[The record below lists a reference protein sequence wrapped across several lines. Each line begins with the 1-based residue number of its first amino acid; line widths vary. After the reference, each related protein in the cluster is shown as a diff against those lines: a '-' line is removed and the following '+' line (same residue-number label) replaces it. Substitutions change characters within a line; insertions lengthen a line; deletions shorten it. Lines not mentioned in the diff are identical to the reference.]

1 MRDVSTSLDMTRWGG
16 TIASERVSHFTK
28 RVKNID
34 RKTCGLSLTASRNK
48 FMKRFLFLGLSCLT
62 AFVLSVA
69 PRPACADDHA
79 DAPLTAADRAADI
92 GSVFFFLDPN
102 DNTYAVAA
110 LTIGGFIVPSMN
122 SNLGFFDGGVR
133 FVFAF
138 ENSGDAKAD
147 FTIEV
152 THSAQT
158 SRTTAQTATIKINK
172 APSVQTFTAQTT
184 ISRGAFGPPGAP
196 TFGGGTSQQQVST
209 VTTDPTTGIA
219 YFGGLI
225 DDPFFFDLGAELAYR
240 DSRFANQT
248 NPSILTRGRDSFSGY
263 NAMAIVLRIPV
274 SLLSVPAG
282 SIVGMSV
289 ATQRDKDSPPTRKRK
304 HQPAP
309 VVNVDRMGNPF
320 INNIFTSYSI
330 KDAYNAANTTDDA
343 AGVFAA
349 DIDQTLQ
356 ALQTNATF
364 RNIIESLYV
373 TNGDI
378 LRLNTS
384 IPNTGTEGGKNPSA
398 AWPNG
403 RRPNDDVIDTILTL
417 VNNGVY
423 QGDAVNDNELPTRDA
438 FPFFAQPHMPF
449 PPGAG
454 SEDLT
459 RN

>member
-1 MRDVSTSLDMTRWGG
+1 MSIVPFYETRKNLDVKTGD
-16 TIASERVSHFTK
+16 AS
-28 RVKNID
+28 ID
-34 RKTCGLSLTASRNK
+34 GQSQNK
-48 FMKRFLFLGLSCLT
+48 IMKGYLFLCLSYLT
-62 AFVLSVA
+62 VFVISVA
-69 PRPACADDHA
+69 PRPARADDHA

-102 DNTYAVAA
+102 DNDYAVAA
-110 LTIGGFIVPSMN
+110 VTIGGFIVPSMN
-122 SNLGFFDGGVR
+122 SNLGFFDSGVR

-138 ENSGDAKAD
+138 ENTGDAVAD

-158 SRTTAQTATIKINK
+158 SRATPQTATIKITENPLVASGQSFN
-172 APSVQTFTAQTT
+172 APTT
-184 ISRGAFGPPGAP
+184 ISRAAFGPPGPP
-196 TFGGGTSQQQVST
+196 TFGGGTSAQQVST
-209 VTTDPTTGIA
+209 VTTYATTGIS

-240 DSRFANQT
+240 NSRFANQT
-248 NPSILTRGRDSFSGY
+248 NPAILTRGRDSFAGY
-263 NAMAIVLRIPV
+263 NAMAIVMRIPV
-274 SLLSVPAG
+274 SLLSGPAG
-282 SIVGMSV
+282 SVVGMNV
-289 ATQRDKDSPPTRKRK
+289 TTQRDR
-304 HQPAP
+304 PAP
-309 VVNVDRMGNPF
+309 KSRKKKHRPAVTVANIDRMGNPF
-320 INNIFTSYSI
+320 INNIFTSYAN
-330 KDAYNAANTTDDA
+330 KDHYNAADTTDDA

-356 ALQTNATF
+356 ALQTNAQF
-364 RNIIESLYV
+364 RNIIESVYV

-378 LRLNTS
+378 LKLNTS
-384 IPNTGTEGGKNPSA
+384 IPNTGTEGGKNPNA

-403 RRPNDDVIDTILTL
+403 RRPNDDVIDTVLTL
-417 VNNGVY
+417 VNNGIF
-423 QGDAVNDNELPTRDA
+423 QGDAVNDNELPMRDS